1 MRTPLNMTRRVA
13 IETGLGAA
21 LSALYLPALR
31 ADELPYHGK
40 EGNDLMSHH
49 LDTPLAA
56 QNGQLYIDDLYV
68 FSGNNSTVFIMDV
81 NSNITGVH
89 VKPGFHHEAR
99 YEFNMHPGGAASEA
113 LTYRVSFDEPGAD
126 GRQAMKL
133 HVLTG
138 QDAREDS
145 ATGELVLSGQT
156 GEPASANGVRLWAG
170 RIIDPFYIDLSL
182 LARING
188 PVNSGAAIDLSS
200 WNPESAKNSFAGTMV
215 ESIVLEV
222 SHQHPQLK
230 PGARIGVWCAT
241 KLATD
246 AGGWRQIN
254 RGGHPM
260 MWPIFWPDDTYFT
273 NPANKTSPF
282 KDFEA
287 EREHIAEH
295 IAAVV
300 AASGTSGDPH
310 AYAQTVVQELFPD
323 VLHYTVG
330 TPAIYG
336 FATRN
341 GRPLADNAPEAMMSL
356 VAGTAVPSGLKPS
369 IAKAQRTDSFP
380 YVVPA

>member
-1 MRTPLNMTRRVA
+1 MKLTRRVA
-13 IETGLGAA
+13 MKAGLGTA
-21 LSALYLPALR
+21 LSALGLSALR
-31 ADELPYHGK
+31 ADELPNHGK
-40 EGNDLMSHH
+40 EGNVPMSHH

-56 QNGQLYIDDLYV
+56 QNGQLYIDDLYL
-68 FSGNNSTVFIMDV
+68 FSGTDSTVFIMDV

-99 YEFNMHPGGAASEA
+99 YEFKVHFDGADFET
-113 LTYRVSFDEPGAD
+113 LTYRVSFDEAGSD

-133 HVLTG
+133 HALTG
-138 QDAREDS
+138 REARDDS
-145 ATGELVLSGQT
+145 AAGELVLEGRT
-156 GEPASANGVRLWAG
+156 GEPASARGVRLWAG
-170 RIIDPFYIDLSL
+170 RIADPFYIVLSL
-182 LARING
+182 LAKVNG
-188 PVNSGAAIDLSS
+188 AVKDGTAVDLSA
-200 WNPESAKNSFAGTMV
+200 WRPENAKNSFAGKMV

-222 SHQHPQLK
+222 SHQHPQLR

-260 MWPIFWPDDTYFT
+260 MWPIFRPDDTHFT
-273 NPANKTSPF
+273 NPADTRHPSQ
-282 KDFEA
+282 DFEA
-287 EREHIAEH
+287 EGRHIAEH

-300 AASGTSGDPH
+300 AANGASGDPQG
-310 AYAQTVVQELFPD
+310 YGQTVARELFPD
-323 VLHYTVG
+323 VLPYVVG
-330 TPAIYG
+330 APATYG

-341 GRPLADNAPEAMMSL
+341 GRPLADNAPEVMLSL

-369 IAKAQRTDSFP
+369 IAKNQRDDKFP